1 MYTSRVPL
9 LSFFLTTVAFYGTA
23 LGQGW
28 GEGLPLIE
36 PQVAKTPALSGI
48 LTSSDGVANSQFG
61 ASVAISGDTVV
72 IGPSGTPASAY
83 VFQKPADGWSNMVQT
98 AELTPSD
105 AGSGFGTAVAISGN
119 TIVVGANGKAYVF
132 VKPAAGWTNMTETAQ
147 LSDGVT
153 GDCFGCFV
161 AIDNQT
167 IVAGAPLA
175 IVNGNQN
182 QGAAYVFA
190 EPATGWVSTSA
201 FAAQLT
207 ASDGSFYDDFG
218 ISVAVSGKTVVVGAP
233 FYQDRTGP
241 GAAYVYV
248 EPATGWA
255 STTQSAELSE
265 SQQGLYDEFGLSVAI
280 DRNMI
285 VVGATQVMAGPNG
298 DGGVYVFVKP
308 ATGWANMT
316 ETAQLLASSPTQNF
330 GFSVGISGR
339 VVVAGTY
346 SANTNLVFLYS
357 EPKTGWRSTATASAV
372 LSRGKFASLFGFSV
386 AISGYTVV
394 PVRPTSQ

>member
-1 MYTSRVPL
+1 MYTTRVPL
-9 LSFFLTTVAFYGTA
+9 LSFLLTVVAFYGTA
-23 LGQGW
+23 LGQGR
-28 GEGLPLIE
+28 GEGSPLIQ
-36 PQVAKTPALSGI
+36 PQVAKTPALSAGL
-48 LTSSDGVANSQFG
+48 LTSSDGIANSQFG

-72 IGPSGTPASAY
+72 VGPSGTPASAY

-98 AELTPSD
+98 AELTSSD
-105 AGSGFGTAVAISGN
+105 AGSGFGTSVAISGD

-132 VKPAAGWTNMTETAQ
+132 VKPAGGWKNMTETAQ
-147 LSDGVT
+147 LSDGLT

-161 AIDNQT
+161 AIDYQT

-190 EPATGWVSTSA
+190 EPATGWASTSA

-218 ISVAVSGKTVVVGAP
+218 ISVGVSGKTVVVGAP

-248 EPATGWA
+248 QPATGWA
-255 STTQSAELSE
+255 STTQSAELVE
-265 SQQGLYDEFGLSVAI
+265 AQQGLYDEFGLSVAI
-280 DRNMI
+280 DKNVI
-285 VVGATQVMAGPNG
+285 VVGAQQVMAGPNG
-298 DGGVYVFVKP
+298 DGAVYVFVEP
-308 ATGWANMT
+308 TSGWSNMT

-330 GFSVGISGR
+330 GDSVGVSGR
-339 VVVAGTY
+339 VVVAGTA

-357 EPKTGWRSTATASAV
+357 EPKTGWQSTSTASPSSAEEILP
-372 LSRGKFASLFGFSV
+372 LS
-386 AISGYTVV
+386 SGY
-394 PVRPTSQ
+394 PWLPPAMRW